1 MANITRKQ
9 HKIFAALSANNGQF
23 GSDQAGSPVVSNDP
37 DVIQALPA
45 YNNGWLNATI
55 GSSELP
61 TLEDMQGLQY
71 NNSYQ
76 TAYLLQKGIPEW
88 NNLTDYHTGDI
99 VRQIGGSRLYKSI
112 TDDNINNPIIDLSNW
127 QYLGNLDN
135 LFTTEVISTE
145 GDLIRGNSS
154 GEAERLPV
162 GTAGQILQSNGT
174 NPVWAN
180 KDISTTTT
188 KGQSLLP
195 DQITISNGTD
205 LDHDIDFTAGN
216 FNFDDGSGQAVAT
229 ALTKQIDASWVAGDN
244 AGGLDTGSVQAN
256 TFYYCYAIYNITTG
270 VSDAI
275 FTASYGSPTFPSGYT
290 KKAYRGAIL
299 TDGSGNIRAFY
310 RYGNRFLLDTI
321 ITDHA
326 PSPSSTTFTSYQ
338 VSVPRINNIIG
349 LLSASITYTGSGV
362 VSQNMFWR
370 PTGSSSSLYEISAG
384 AVSGYTGKRNP
395 FQAIIND
402 NGIVDIRFDF
412 TSPSTD
418 FAVRTEGWIDKNL

>member
-1 MANITRKQ
+1 MTKFDN
-9 HKIFAALSANNGQF
+9 KINGNTVSA
-23 GSDQAGSPVVSNDP
+23 DE
-37 DVIQALPA
+37 
-45 YNNGWLNATI
+45 YNNIVGASKNLIENSGQTIDSSNTQLSKAVANYVASGSFYTDSGIANAYVLNTTGSFQAPTQYVDGMEIRFRTSNTNTGASTI
-55 GSSELP
+55 NVN
-61 TLEDMQGLQY
+61 GLGVKNIKNSDGTTDILAGFIS
-71 NNSYQ
+71 NN
-76 TAYLLQKGIPEW
+76 
-88 NNLTDYHTGDI
+88 
-99 VRQIGGSRLYKSI
+99 R
-112 TDDNINNPIIDLSNW
+112 
-127 QYLGNLDN
+127 
-135 LFTTEVISTE
+135 
-145 GDLIRGNSS
+145 
-154 GEAERLPV
+154 
-162 GTAGQILQSNGT
+162 
-174 NPVWAN
+174 
-180 KDISTTTT
+180 DISLRFYNDCFIPSNEITQATTSTA
-188 KGQSLLP
+188 GQSLLP
-195 DQITISNGTD
+195 NQITISNGTD
-205 LDHDIDFTAGN
+205 SDHDIDFTAGN
-216 FNFDDGSGQAVAT
+216 FQFDDGSGQAVAT
-229 ALTKQIDASWVAGDN
+229 ALTKQIDAAWVAGDN